1 MTRNRLIW
9 GVSMKRIAC
18 MAFLLVLMVNTL
30 FASIVGDALG
40 SIVGSSLDMAA
51 SDYATVVQIDG
62 QEIGFGGK
70 GIASLKHTFKQHDFS
85 QVSYQQRQEI
95 YGKAQISLGWPAWKN
110 LLVGF
115 GKGSKLQGDFG
126 GMLFGQISDWTTLSI
141 AGAGMGI
148 ILLDILFVQIFSA
161 SNDSMQLN
169 NPDDPFNQLGIAAM
183 AIGGG
188 AFAVGRLIQALIP
201 LTFGARYNKA
211 LRKGLLLDKNLSDT
225 LGLDVALVPVSGSL
239 AIRWVGKV
247 SLNPRT

>member
-1 MTRNRLIW
+1 
-9 GVSMKRIAC
+9 
-18 MAFLLVLMVNTL
+18 
-30 FASIVGDALG
+30 
-40 SIVGSSLDMAA
+40 
-51 SDYATVVQIDG
+51 
-62 QEIGFGGK
+62 
-70 GIASLKHTFKQHDFS
+70 
-85 QVSYQQRQEI
+85 
-95 YGKAQISLGWPAWKN
+95 
-110 LLVGF
+110 
-115 GKGSKLQGDFG
+115 
-126 GMLFGQISDWTTLSI
+126 MLFGQISDWTTLSI

>member
-1 MTRNRLIW
+1 
-9 GVSMKRIAC
+9 

-70 GIASLKHTFKQHDFS
+70 GIASLKRTFKQHDFS

-115 GKGSKLQGDFG
+115 GAGSKLQGDFG
-126 GMLFGQISDWTTLSI
+126 GMLFGQISDWTTLTI
-141 AGAGMGI
+141 AGAGLGVL
-148 ILLDILFVQIFSA
+148 LLDFLFIQIFNTS
-161 SNDSMQLN
+161 SGSMQLN

-188 AFAVGRLIQALIP
+188 AFAVGRLIQALSSYVWSS
-201 LTFGARYNKA
+201 LQQGSSQGAPAGQKPFRYA
-211 LRKGLLLDKNLSDT
+211 WPRRCIGSRRRLLGYPMGWKSITESTYVVLE
-225 LGLDVALVPVSGSL
+225 
-239 AIRWVGKV
+239 
-247 SLNPRT
+247 

>member
-1 MTRNRLIW
+1 
-9 GVSMKRIAC
+9 MKRIAC
-18 MAFLLVLMVNTL
+18 MAFLLVLMANSL
-30 FASIVGDALG
+30 FATVVGDALG

-62 QEIGFGGK
+62 QEFGLGGK

-85 QVSYQQRQEI
+85 QVSLQERQEI

-115 GKGSKLQGDFG
+115 GAGSKLQGDFG
-126 GMLFGQISDWTTLSI
+126 GMLFGQISDWTTLTI
-141 AGAGMGI
+141 AGAGLGVL
-148 ILLDILFVQIFSA
+148 LLDFLFIQIFNTS
-161 SNDSMQLN
+161 SGSMQLS
-169 NPDDPFNQLGIAAM
+169 NPDDPFNQFGLAAM

-188 AFAVGRLIQALIP
+188 AFVVGRLIQALIP
-201 LTFGARYNKA
+201 LAFGARYNRV
-211 LRKGLLLDKNLSDT
+211 LRNGLMLDKNLSDT
-225 LGLDVALVPVSGSL
+225 LGMDVALVPVSGSL